1 MTMKKILTLGILSLA
16 LFAFTACNEGGNNT
30 ASQKSQASD
39 STSAQK
45 QDTKG
50 SKKCQA
56 NGKCSQGKCAN
67 GKKNP

>member
-16 LFAFTACNEGGNNT
+16 LFSFTACNEGANNST
-30 ASQKSQASD
+30 SQKSQAND
-39 STSAQK
+39 SASAQK

-56 NGKCSQGKCAN
+56 NGKCGEGKCAN